1 MRFLIDT
8 GAAKNYIRPH
18 HGLKGV
24 RPVDNPFTTHSIHG
38 TTKISEKCYVSMFG
52 KKATFFLLSE
62 LSTFDGIIGLDLLT
76 EVGAELSLSSS
87 QLRFGNNSEPI
98 LYYKCVDV
106 NFTNVD
112 CADAP
117 PLIRE
122 NFLKMLI
129 NRKKTFADANEAL
142 PYNTAVIIIRS
153 KIRGSADAV
162 LSSFATILN
171 FDAII
176 NRLDFTYSDKRPVHV
191 IEQEMGTLRQGQLTL
206 PQYYDEVEKKLT
218 LLINKVNMTYDAALA
233 KGMCEKFRGD
243 ALRIFISGLKRSLSD
258 VLFAAHPL
266 DLPTALALAQ
276 EIEANHERYTFAANY
291 ARSIEDKA
299 RRPEQKPQFQQRQK
313 GAEAAEALPAPAK
326 SPHYT
331 RQQKPQQQQQPKQF
345 DQRSGR
351 QSSGN
356 NDPQPMDVD
365 PSMSRVLMPSQAPA
379 YANSANPQAFKR
391 TNTSDRATGQRRQR
405 VNHTTQSQEC
415 GAEGY
420 AAAARNAEA
429 QIADD
434 SDGDSDALNFL
445 GVSPCCPSSGGK

>member
-1 MRFLIDT
+1 
-8 GAAKNYIRPH
+8 
-18 HGLKGV
+18 
-24 RPVDNPFTTHSIHG
+24 
-38 TTKISEKCYVSMFG
+38 
-52 KKATFFLLSE
+52 
-62 LSTFDGIIGLDLLT
+62 
-76 EVGAELSLSSS
+76 
-87 QLRFGNNSEPI
+87 
-98 LYYKCVDV
+98 
-106 NFTNVD
+106 
-112 CADAP
+112 
-117 PLIRE
+117 
-122 NFLKMLI
+122 
-129 NRKKTFADANEAL
+129 
-142 PYNTAVIIIRS
+142 VIIIRS

-313 GAEAAEALPAPAK
+313 GAEAAEALPAPTK

-365 PSMSRVLMPSQAPA
+365 PSMSRVLMPSQAPV